1 MTTGTAS
8 LSMGRSSAR
17 RGSTRPVNAPGSTTQ
32 VGRVKRGCSARP
44 GSARSRS
51 ANSRKAASAIA
62 TPRELLDGRSEADSV
77 IPQYPRAHG
86 ACPHLPLSSQLDS
99 RLTTRFYFMLHILS
113 MEYHRMLLG
122 QRVAGGRDRLIE
134 IYPLRGSMNAGW
146 LWAPSQLRH
155 RGLLR
160 VLACRPS
167 NLTQSWRYHDKKYAI

>member
-8 LSMGRSSAR
+8 RSMGRSSAR

-32 VGRVKRGCSARP
+32 VRRVKRGCSARR

-62 TPRELLDGRSEADSV
+62 TPRDLLDGRSEADSV
-77 IPQYPRAHG
+77 IPQYPPPHG

-99 RLTTRFYFMLHILS
+99 RLTRKFYFMLHILS
-113 MEYHRMLLG
+113 RSSTECC
-122 QRVAGGRDRLIE
+122 RDNELQAEEIGLIE
-134 IYPLRGSMNAGW
+134 VYPPRGSMNAAW
-146 LWAPSQLRH
+146 LWAPSRLRH
-155 RGLLR
+155 RGVLR

-167 NLTQSWRYHDKKYAI
+167 NYDAELEVS